1 MRNQSGAFAAAILD
15 SPSLESE
22 ADLGWGQ
29 LEDVV
34 FESLKFHR
42 WVGVLEH
49 IELHDHRDHL
59 LCHGLRE
66 SLSKADA
73 MAT

>member
-1 MRNQSGAFAAAILD
+1 MVAATFLD
-15 SPSLESE
+15 SPSLKGEV
-22 ADLGWGQ
+22 DLGWSQ

-42 WVGVLEH
+42 WVGVLERV
-49 IELHDHRDHL
+49 ELHDHRDHL